1 MILIDFI
8 QKMPKAEL
16 HVHLEGSIR
25 PETLLTLTE
34 RNQIRLP
41 FQDIQGVQEFYRFRN
56 FAHFLDVYVTV
67 TKCLRTPED
76 YELIAYEFGR
86 QCSWQNIRY
95 AEVTFSMI
103 SNMTHSGLPWPII
116 LDGINAG
123 RARASADFGL
133 RWNWVFD
140 IVRNSPEEQGDL
152 LEIALAARDR
162 GVVALGLGGDE
173 THFPPNLFTATFERA
188 RQAGLPSVPH
198 SGETAG
204 PASIWEALK
213 LLHADRLGHGVRSIE
228 DPRLVEHL
236 RQRQVPLEVCPT
248 SNIRLRLYHDYA
260 QHPLRRLW
268 DAGLLVTVNS
278 DDPPMFET
286 SLNQEYQVLAE
297 HFGFTLAELEQVSL
311 NAVQASFLSA
321 AEKAQL
327 TAEFQIEFTR
337 LEETTDEPRPHPLP
351 TPG

>member
-140 IVRNSPEEQGDL
+140 IVRNSPEEQDEL
-152 LEIALAARDR
+152 LEIALAVRDR

-173 THFPPNLFTATFERA
+173 TNFPPNLFTATFERA

-228 DPRLVEHL
+228 DPLLVEYL
-236 RQRQVPLEVCPT
+236 RQRQIPLEVCPT
-248 SNIRLRLYHDYA
+248 SNLRTGALARQVSMARPTLAD
-260 QHPLRRLW
+260 HPLGRLVAAGVPVTLST
-268 DAGLLVTVNS
+268 DAPAMFHTDLVSEYANC
-278 DDPPMFET
+278 T
-286 SLNQEYQVLAE
+286 SLL
-297 HFGFTLAELEQVSL
+297 G
-311 NAVQASFLSA
+311 LSA
-321 AEKAQL
+321 AETLGLVEAGFHHAFLPASEKQALVQRFRSKADTL
-327 TAEFQIEFTR
+327 
-337 LEETTDEPRPHPLP
+337 L
-351 TPG
+351 